1 MRNDQKNPTEENS
14 MIAVRRAVYS
24 NSKMRARRM
33 LMALVACWPNKA
45 DEGKI
50 NKYNARYPLMPSPAP

>member
-1 MRNDQKNPTEENS
+1 MRNGQTNPTEENS
-14 MIAVRRAVYS
+14 MIAVRGAVYS

-33 LMALVACWPNKA
+33 LMALVACWPNKP

-50 NKYNARYPLMPSPAP
+50 NNYSAR